1 MIYSSVLE
9 LITSEITPSIPGVF
23 STTMDIFETS
33 DLLPTDVDT
42 KLPSSIWIS
51 RTVEDMTTN
60 MFETLTTTIMS
71 DMVYTPWISPSYLVQ
86 SSQPMSSPVL
96 RSTVLFPSVSYGTF
110 STAFPRTDDVTTEIF
125 STVYSELTLSM
136 APSTKLVGSERSTI
150 FDDIIPTPSESTGN
164 RVKRSVSHVMSE
176 FETVSLY
183 ETQTLESNPSF
194 QTITPHPASN
204 FQSKIEGMASDSMIY
219 SSVLEL
225 ITSEITSSVLGM
237 LSTTMDFSETS
248 DLLPS
253 DVGTKLPS
261 SIWISR
267 TVEDM
272 TTNMFETLT
281 TTIMSDMVYTPWIT
295 PSYLVP
301 SSPPISSP
309 VSRSTVLF
317 PSVSYGPL
325 STAFPRTDDVTTEI
339 FSTVY
344 SELTLSMAPSTK
356 LVGPERSTIFDDI
369 IPTPSESTGNRVKRS
384 ISQVMSS
391 GVSQSDL
398 MTSWLTSEVVETE
411 ISSENVVASDT
422 LPITKGSTDF
432 IFSTSFFDGSRQT
445 IFDTLS
451 LYETLTVENTLSFK
465 TLTPEPS
472 SNFQSTFWD
481 SVVTPHPTNSMG
493 HSSVLDLIT
502 SYVTVSDNLVK
513 SSEPFDSLSSSLP
526 SSILSIFPSE
536 DHILRSSTDETILMS
551 TELVYSTIVP
561 PSSISPSCAS
571 PVHSKICFSFPS
583 GISCTC
589 TNPPPSLPPN
599 FCSTINCGSSRIAS
613 TSMLPSDYSI
623 DESFIYETVVITT
636 EVLIY
641 PTPDTTQILPS
652 YDVSSI
658 ISQSTRFFTDFPIS
672 SKISQPE
679 TTIGLSPSYSFDSEF
694 RSYTSSQMESLG
706 TQFETT
712 YMVETSDIKFPSSEI
727 VSSNLEPSYT
737 YTSPSSE
744 LTPFSTFLD
753 QSIVSEPP
761 FTSVFESQTLDI
773 FTSLAPSIET
783 SYSFPYP
790 EFSRS
795 TLIPDTS
802 EVVSTFTDVYWTDIY
817 ETITTEV
824 FEYITTD
831 VYDSLTVSTDAEVHP
846 PSTIFPRTSQPS
858 FQTQLTLQPSSQ
870 DQTSLSSAV
879 IETTIIPI
887 DTSVVSYISSII
899 YTSLEESP
907 AIPITSSV
915 YLTTTDIESGKSS
928 PDVGTASYLFS
939 TIVDSS
945 TILETDI
952 TTGVSSFADS
962 TLIFSSE
969 DRVTSFETITSSL
982 LYSTGVDFSTVL
994 VSDSLTGIPS
1004 MADSTMMPISSL
1016 ETPSLR
1022 QSTPSFLYSTVEEFS
1037 TLVVTDSITDS
1048 TVFFS
1053 SEIGTASLLPISPSF
1068 LYSSGVD
1075 LSTSRPTGSASDAP
1089 TMGDTTLMFISDS
1102 LATSLE
1108 QIPSSFM
1115 YFTVTD
1121 MSTILVTDTVM
1132 DTSSVLDS
1140 TMVFSTEIRTTP
1152 PVPTTP
1158 SFPYSTRVELSTILL
1173 TDSASHPPSITFLT
1187 SVVSS
1192 ESGSPSLVPVTP
1204 SFHDSTLEDFSTIMV
1219 TETIADSFSDSMMIS
1234 KETGSTS
1241 LESILPSL
1249 PYSTVTDSTSILITD
1264 TIIEESSMSPSTVE
1278 FHPPPSTMSFP
1289 SSLMPSMPTFT
1300 PMVPSSLQTPYL
1312 DTTTFLITTT
1322 VDIETLFSMSSSDG
1336 LSSFPTDFS
1345 EISVTRVSSAFVSS
1359 DYLTETLVTS
1369 NIVSV
1374 NDTDTLPGIITST
1387 DYSTL
1392 LTISSD
1398 SVVHTSP
1405 SASFETITTIV
1416 VDPVASSELTPSE
1429 SLQITSMDTSLY
1441 TTFQDT
1447 LVSDTL
1453 VIPSTAVLEYS
1464 SSGQM
1469 TPIIPPSSS
1478 LMPGVSTSDSYETVS
1493 SATTDF
1499 MPPPF
1504 STFDISTSSIGIL
1517 PSPSTPVGATS
1528 IRTTTEA
1535 STDSSSFL
1543 ETLSIITPTSE
1554 LYQTISS
1561 PMATDSPTI
1570 SSGESNPLNSILTL
1584 DYSSFSTPP
1593 FTTVAPLETTDYVVP
1608 TTADTITPSTQTL
1621 FSTEMASL
1629 PSSSYAEIETSAVI
1643 SEVITDTASR
1653 GYSMMSS
1660 GASTSTILVPSS
1672 TDPILSDSSRVLE
1685 SSTLPETPPSTS
1697 FSSAIP
1703 SLSQSEKY
1711 PSTFSPELT
1720 PSESVMSSSAE
1731 YQETASVIMS
1741 TRSQLVTPSIPPP
1754 TLPIATTTESP
1765 IEVPSEFQLA
1775 MDIKVSTSEDIMAEE
1790 FSDNLSNNLE
1800 ILYIEAGNNIFERR
1814 RRSNPVVDLPLEVPS
1829 DEEWIFTRKQ
1839 QTYGERNRRQLLT
1852 FQGMHGAKVQPLF
1865 QPSKGDSSPE
1875 IEWMFVSKQIGK
1887 TGVGLDVT
1895 GETNFRKK
1903 RQTDLS
1909 DDIEV
1914 PILTLSR
1921 PDDAD
1926 PETVTLTFYVTENDT
1941 MVLAS
1946 EAASTYGSL
1955 TEAEMSAQIGYAVRS
1970 MPHPVVPAP
1979 TTTPDYPY
1987 TIPPANQADWL
1998 KVILIIDTAFDETNA
2013 TFQKQL
2019 RNDLEF
2025 LYVNGSAILETNS
2038 ARTRRDVKMEYTGDM
2053 VFPGDNLVRE
2063 RRAADPSSLT
2073 EVALESVD
2081 RSQADGEDVDVVF
2094 YVVDEGS
2101 VVPGATAL
2109 IPYQQFSLQEL
2120 EGVLGYQVVS
2130 PGVTLFLTATSTGL
2144 DWWWYLLIALA
2155 ALFLLIVTFLLIYYY
2170 CWSKKTAIKTLDK
2183 VDRSTSVELGFLRL
2197 EKETKPKLVV
2207 METVLEEKPSKR
2219 GQVNGSASREADK
2232 ERLTEDGTQK
2242 YKRKKKSKRAKEST
2256 REYAKRGYLSDEDDQ
2271 LFSHVDVHATKPK
2284 TKKPLSASRVQNNMV
2299 YPEAERL
2306 PPLKH
2311 RSLVA
2316 YSETESELSNEQLR
2330 MMRRAGMPKSWYTTH
2345 IDKDPE
2351 ELKKDIAREKKR
2363 QRKKKEK
2370 KIQDQLTAEQ
2380 MQKEFDA
2387 VLDGMDEQG
2396 IKNPTARQLQYTRT
2410 DRWKP
2415 KGAKRK
2421 SEIPE
2426 SVGHSDE
2433 SAVRLIRTRPLESE
2447 APAAPNHEDI
2457 KREIVELLKRG
2468 PPKAAQGPFSNTVSV
2483 SQEEA
2488 KEAAEKKEREVRLRR
2503 KWAEERKRLNRIL
2516 DEAFALS
2523 STSLGNSGDQAKGDT
2538 ASGSNGNDSI
2548 GAREFGKDLEDSG
2561 YLRRHDYYGYDRLDD
2576 SILPGMIPGRLP
2588 MSARNIPLYE
2598 TSFGFDSGEHLYDSI
2613 RRPPIEYEFLPSQ
2626 MRSDGAVPAYG
2637 VSVSPVRAQR
2647 ARVSPYPVRGF
2658 IGVDPHTSLNSS
2670 LNSSLQPMQITPRNQ
2685 QIDRTIGNDHQY
2697 QNDDRGQ
2704 DIIRVQEEN
2713 LSLQRLVAKQQR
2725 ELDHALALIGQP
2737 NSRIDQPQKSNSKEE
2752 KIGSNGRKQRKI
2764 VPVNSTKPLN
2774 GPSSVSAWTDDHK
2787 AVEKKSHP
2795 LTSTP
2800 NKDNL
2805 IKVKPKPSQKE
2816 GSVVLEHHIEKP
2828 GKDSGTGKI

>member
-1 MIYSSVLE
+1 
-9 LITSEITPSIPGVF
+9 
-23 STTMDIFETS
+23 
-33 DLLPTDVDT
+33 
-42 KLPSSIWIS
+42 
-51 RTVEDMTTN
+51 
-60 MFETLTTTIMS
+60 
-71 DMVYTPWISPSYLVQ
+71 
-86 SSQPMSSPVL
+86 
-96 RSTVLFPSVSYGTF
+96 
-110 STAFPRTDDVTTEIF
+110 
-125 STVYSELTLSM
+125 
-136 APSTKLVGSERSTI
+136 
-150 FDDIIPTPSESTGN
+150 
-164 RVKRSVSHVMSE
+164 
-176 FETVSLY
+176 
-183 ETQTLESNPSF
+183 
-194 QTITPHPASN
+194 
-204 FQSKIEGMASDSMIY
+204 
-219 SSVLEL
+219 
-225 ITSEITSSVLGM
+225 
-237 LSTTMDFSETS
+237 
-248 DLLPS
+248 
-253 DVGTKLPS
+253 
-261 SIWISR
+261 
-267 TVEDM
+267 
-272 TTNMFETLT
+272 
-281 TTIMSDMVYTPWIT
+281 
-295 PSYLVP
+295 
-301 SSPPISSP
+301 
-309 VSRSTVLF
+309 
-317 PSVSYGPL
+317 
-325 STAFPRTDDVTTEI
+325 
-339 FSTVY
+339 
-344 SELTLSMAPSTK
+344 
-356 LVGPERSTIFDDI
+356 
-369 IPTPSESTGNRVKRS
+369 
-384 ISQVMSS
+384 
-391 GVSQSDL
+391 
-398 MTSWLTSEVVETE
+398 
-411 ISSENVVASDT
+411 
-422 LPITKGSTDF
+422 
-432 IFSTSFFDGSRQT
+432 
-445 IFDTLS
+445 
-451 LYETLTVENTLSFK
+451 
-465 TLTPEPS
+465 
-472 SNFQSTFWD
+472 
-481 SVVTPHPTNSMG
+481 
-493 HSSVLDLIT
+493 
-502 SYVTVSDNLVK
+502 
-513 SSEPFDSLSSSLP
+513 
-526 SSILSIFPSE
+526 
-536 DHILRSSTDETILMS
+536 MS

-571 PVHSKICFSFPS
+571 PAHSKICFSFASS

-599 FCSTINCGSSRIAS
+599 FCSTINCGSSRIAP
-613 TSMLPSDYSI
+613 TTMLPSDYST
-623 DESFIYETVVITT
+623 DESFIYETVEITT

-641 PTPDTTQILPS
+641 PTPDTTQLLPS
-652 YDVSSI
+652 FDVSSI

-672 SKISQPE
+672 SEISRPE
-679 TTIGLSPSYSFDSEF
+679 TTIGLSPSYSFDSGF
-694 RSYTSSQMESLG
+694 RSFTSSQMESLE
-706 TQFETT
+706 TQVETT
-712 YMVETSDIKFPSSEI
+712 YMVETSDISFPSSEI

-744 LTPFSTFLD
+744 LTPFSTLLD
-753 QSIVSEPP
+753 RSIVSEPP

-795 TLIPDTS
+795 TLIPDIS
-802 EVVSTFTDVYWTDIY
+802 EVDSIFTDVYWTDIY

-831 VYDSLTVSTDAEVHP
+831 VYDSLTVSTEAEVQP
-846 PSTIFPRTSQPS
+846 PSTIFSRTSQPS
-858 FQTQLTLQPSSQ
+858 FQTQSTLQLTSQ

-879 IETTIIPI
+879 METTILPI
-887 DTSVVSYISSII
+887 DTSVSYISSII

-907 AIPITSSV
+907 VIPITSSV
-915 YLTTTDIESGKSS
+915 YLTTTDIESGTSS
-928 PDVGTASYLFS
+928 PDLDTASFFFS
-939 TIVDSS
+939 TIVDST

-969 DRVTSFETITSSL
+969 DRVTSLETITSSL
-982 LYSTGVDFSTVL
+982 LYSTYVDFSTVL

-1004 MADSTMMPISSL
+1004 MADSTVMSISSM
-1016 ETPSLR
+1016 ETPSLEP
-1022 QSTPSFLYSTVEEFS
+1022 STPSFLYSTVEEFS
-1037 TLVVTDSITDS
+1037 TIIVTDSFPDS
-1048 TVFFS
+1048 TMLFS
-1053 SEIGTASLLPISPSF
+1053 SEVGTASLLPISPSF

-1115 YFTVTD
+1115 YFSVTD
-1121 MSTILVTDTVM
+1121 MSTILVTDTVK
-1132 DTSSVLDS
+1132 DASSVLDS

-1158 SFPYSTRVELSTILL
+1158 SFPYSSLVELSTILL
-1173 TDSASHPPSITFLT
+1173 TDSVSYPPSIAFST
-1187 SVVSS
+1187 SVVSGDS
-1192 ESGSPSLVPVTP
+1192 RTPSLVPVTP
-1204 SFHDSTLEDFSTIMV
+1204 SFRDSTLGDFSTFMV
-1219 TETIADSFSDSMMIS
+1219 TETIADSFSESMMTS
-1234 KETGSTS
+1234 KEIETTS

-1249 PYSTVTDSTSILITD
+1249 AYSTVMDSSSFLITD

-1312 DTTTFLITTT
+1312 DTSSILITTT
-1322 VDIETLFSMSSSDG
+1322 VDIETLFSMSSFDG
-1336 LSSFPTDFS
+1336 LSSFRTDFS

-1374 NDTDTLPGIITST
+1374 NATDTLPGTKTST

-1392 LTISSD
+1392 LIISSD

-1405 SASFETITTIV
+1405 STSFETITTKV
-1416 VDPVASSELTPSE
+1416 VDPVASSELTSSE

-1447 LVSDTL
+1447 LVSETL
-1453 VIPSTAVLEYS
+1453 LIPPTTVLEYS
-1464 SSGQM
+1464 SSAQM

-1478 LMPGVSTSDSYETVS
+1478 LMPGMSTSNIYETVS

-1499 MPPPF
+1499 MPPLF

-1517 PSPSTPVGATS
+1517 PSPLTPVGATS
-1528 IRTTTEA
+1528 IRTTAEA

-1570 SSGESNPLNSILTL
+1570 SSSESNPLNSILTL

-1593 FTTVAPLETTDYVVP
+1593 FTAVTPLETTDYVIP
-1608 TTADTITPSTQTL
+1608 STPDAITPSTQIL
-1621 FSTEMASL
+1621 FSTEMTSL
-1629 PSSSYAEIETSAVI
+1629 PSSSYAEIETSAVT
-1643 SEVITDTASR
+1643 SEVMTDTVSR

-1660 GASTSTILVPSS
+1660 VAPTSTILVPSS
-1672 TDPILSDSSRVLE
+1672 TDPILSESSRVLE
-1685 SSTLPETPPSTS
+1685 SSTLPETPPLTS
-1697 FSSAIP
+1697 FPSTIP

-1711 PSTFSPELT
+1711 PSTFFT
-1720 PSESVMSSSAE
+1720 PSESLLSTSAE
-1731 YQETASVIMS
+1731 YQATASVIMS
-1741 TRSQLVTPSIPPP
+1741 TRSQLVTSSIPPT
-1754 TLPIATTTESP
+1754 TLPAATTTESP
-1765 IEVPSEFQLA
+1765 IEVPSEFQLV
-1775 MDIKVSTSEDIMAEE
+1775 MEIKVSTSEDIMAED

-1800 ILYIEAGNNIFERR
+1800 ILYIEAGSNILERR
-1814 RRSNPVVDLPLEVPS
+1814 RRSNLEVDSHLEIPS

-1839 QTYGERNRRQLLT
+1839 QTYGERNRRQLLA
-1852 FQGMHGAKVQPLF
+1852 FQGMLRAKVQPVF
-1865 QPSKGDSSPE
+1865 QPSKGDSSAE

-1887 TGVGLDVT
+1887 TSVGLDVT
-1895 GETNFRKK
+1895 RTSNIRRK

-1909 DDIEV
+1909 DEVEV

-1921 PDDAD
+1921 PDDVD

-1946 EAASTYGSL
+1946 EAATTYGSL
-1955 TEAEMSAQIGYAVRS
+1955 TEAEMSAQLGYAVRS

-1998 KVILIIDTAFDETNA
+1998 KVALIIDTAFDETNA

-2038 ARTRRDVKMEYTGDM
+2038 ARTRRDVKMEYPGDM
-2053 VFPGDNLVRE
+2053 VFQGDNLVRE

-2081 RSQADGEDVDVVF
+2081 RSQAEGEDVDVVF
-2094 YVVDEGS
+2094 YVVDQGS

-2130 PGVTLFLTATSTGL
+2130 PGVTLFLTATPTGL

-2155 ALFLLIVTFLLIYYY
+2155 ALFLLIVIFLIIYFY
-2170 CWSKKTAIKTLDK
+2170 CWSKKTAIKSLDK

-2207 METVLEEKPSKR
+2207 METVLEEKTSKR
-2219 GQVNGSASREADK
+2219 GQVNGSASREAGK

-2284 TKKPLSASRVQNNMV
+2284 TKKPPGASRVQNNMV

-2351 ELKKDIAREKKR
+2351 ELKKDIAREKKK

-2415 KGAKRK
+2415 KVVKRK

-2426 SVGHSDE
+2426 SAGDIDE

-2447 APAAPNHEDI
+2447 APPVPNHEDI

-2468 PPKAAQGPFSNTVSV
+2468 PPKAVRGPFSNTASV

-2488 KEAAEKKEREVRLRR
+2488 KEAVEKKEREVRLRR

-2561 YLRRHDYYGYDRLDD
+2561 YLRRHDYYGYNRLDD
-2576 SILPGMIPGRLP
+2576 SIIPGMIPGRLS
-2588 MSARNIPLYE
+2588 MSARSIPLYE
-2598 TSFGFDSGEHLYDSI
+2598 TSFGLDSGEHLYDSI

-2626 MRSDGAVPAYG
+2626 MRSDGTVPAYG

-2647 ARVSPYPVRGF
+2647 ARVSPYPVRDF
-2658 IGVDPHTSLNSS
+2658 LGVDPHRSLNSS

-2685 QIDRTIGNDHQY
+2685 QMDRTIENDHHY

-2737 NSRIDQPQKSNSKEE
+2737 NSRIDQPQKSSSKEE
-2752 KIGSNGRKQRKI
+2752 KVGSNGRKQRKI
-2764 VPVNSTKPLN
+2764 VPVNSSKPLN

-2828 GKDSGTGKI
+2828 GKDSGSVKI

>member
-1 MIYSSVLE
+1 MTTNMFETLTTTIMSDMVYTPWISSSYLVPSSQPISSPVSRSTAMFPSVSYGTISSAFPKTDDVTTEIFSTVYSELTPSLTPSSELVGSERSTIFDDIIPTPSESTNNRVKRSVSQVMSEFETVSLYETQTLESTPSFQTITPHPASDFQSKIEGMASDSMIYSSVLE
-9 LITSEITPSIPGVF
+9 LITSEITSSVPGML
-23 STTMDIFETS
+23 STTMDISETS
-33 DLLPTDVDT
+33 DLLPSDVDT

-71 DMVYTPWISPSYLVQ
+71 DMVYTPWITHSYLVP
-86 SSQPMSSPVL
+86 SSQPMSSPVS
-96 RSTVLFPSVSYGTF
+96 RSTVLFPSVSYGPF
-110 STAFPRTDDVTTEIF
+110 STAFTRTDEVTTEIF

-136 APSTKLVGSERSTI
+136 APSTKS
-150 FDDIIPTPSESTGN
+150 
-164 RVKRSVSHVMSE
+164 
-176 FETVSLY
+176 
-183 ETQTLESNPSF
+183 
-194 QTITPHPASN
+194 
-204 FQSKIEGMASDSMIY
+204 
-219 SSVLEL
+219 
-225 ITSEITSSVLGM
+225 
-237 LSTTMDFSETS
+237 
-248 DLLPS
+248 
-253 DVGTKLPS
+253 
-261 SIWISR
+261 
-267 TVEDM
+267 
-272 TTNMFETLT
+272 
-281 TTIMSDMVYTPWIT
+281 
-295 PSYLVP
+295 
-301 SSPPISSP
+301 
-309 VSRSTVLF
+309 
-317 PSVSYGPL
+317 
-325 STAFPRTDDVTTEI
+325 
-339 FSTVY
+339 
-344 SELTLSMAPSTK
+344 
-356 LVGPERSTIFDDI
+356 VGPERSTIFDDI

-391 GVSQSDL
+391 RGLQSDL

-422 LPITKGSTDF
+422 LPFTKGSTDF
-432 IFSTSFFDGSRQT
+432 IFSTSFFDGSRQS
-445 IFDTLS
+445 IFETLS
-451 LYETLTVENTLSFK
+451 LYETMTLESTLSFK
-465 TLTPEPS
+465 TTPEPS
-472 SNFQSTFWD
+472 SNFHSTFWD
-481 SVVTPHPTNSMG
+481 SLIAPHPTNSIG
-493 HSSVLDLIT
+493 YSTVLDLIT
-502 SYVTVSDNLVK
+502 SYVTVSDNLVR
-513 SSEPFDSLSSSLP
+513 SSEPFDSLSPSLP
-526 SSILSIFPSE
+526 SSIRSIFPSE
-536 DHILRSSTDETILMS
+536 DHILRSSTDESILMT

-561 PSSISPSCAS
+561 TSSISPSCAS
-571 PVHSKICFSFPS
+571 PGHSKICFSLPSS

-589 TNPPPSLPPN
+589 ANPPPSLPPN
-599 FCSTINCGSSRIAS
+599 FCSTIDCGSSRIAP

-694 RSYTSSQMESLG
+694 RTYTSSQMESLD

-712 YMVETSDIKFPSSEI
+712 YMVETSDIAFPSSKT
-727 VSSNLEPSYT
+727 VSSNLEPPYT

-744 LTPFSTFLD
+744 LTPFSTLLD

-773 FTSLAPSIET
+773 FTSLAPSIGT

-790 EFSRS
+790 GFSRS

-831 VYDSLTVSTDAEVHP
+831 VYDSLTVSTEAEVHP

-887 DTSVVSYISSII
+887 DTSVVSYISSIM

-915 YLTTTDIESGKSS
+915 YLTTTDIESGTSS

-1004 MADSTMMPISSL
+1004 MADSTMMPISSM

-1022 QSTPSFLYSTVEEFS
+1022 QSTPSFLYSTVEDFS
-1037 TLVVTDSITDS
+1037 TLVVTDSIPDS

-1140 TMVFSTEIRTTP
+1140 TMVFSTEIRTPP

-1158 SFPYSTRVELSTILL
+1158 SFPYTSHVELSTILL
-1173 TDSASHPPSITFLT
+1173 TDSVSHQPSITFLT

-1234 KETGSTS
+1234 KETGTTS

-1249 PYSTVTDSTSILITD
+1249 PYSTVMDSSSILITD

-1289 SSLMPSMPTFT
+1289 SSLMPSMPTFS

-1369 NIVSV
+1369 NIVTV
-1374 NDTDTLPGIITST
+1374 NATDTLPGIITST

-1405 SASFETITTIV
+1405 SASFETITTKV

-1570 SSGESNPLNSILTL
+1570 SSSESNPFNSILTL

-1593 FTTVAPLETTDYVVP
+1593 FTTVAPLETTDYVIP

-1629 PSSSYAEIETSAVI
+1629 PSSSYAEIDTSAVI

-1685 SSTLPETPPSTS
+1685 SSTLPETPPLTS

-1754 TLPIATTTESP
+1754 TLPIATTTKSP

-1875 IEWMFVSKQIGK
+1875 IEWMFVSKQIDK

-1895 GETNFRKK
+1895 GETNIRKK

-1921 PDDAD
+1921 SDDFD

-1955 TEAEMSAQIGYAVRS
+1955 TEAEMSAQIGYA
-1970 MPHPVVPAP
+1970 
-1979 TTTPDYPY
+1979 
-1987 TIPPANQADWL
+1987 
-1998 KVILIIDTAFDETNA
+1998 
-2013 TFQKQL
+2013 
-2019 RNDLEF
+2019 
-2025 LYVNGSAILETNS
+2025 NG
-2038 ARTRRDVKMEYTGDM
+2038 
-2053 VFPGDNLVRE
+2053 
-2063 RRAADPSSLT
+2063 
-2073 EVALESVD
+2073 
-2081 RSQADGEDVDVVF
+2081 
-2094 YVVDEGS
+2094 
-2101 VVPGATAL
+2101 
-2109 IPYQQFSLQEL
+2109 
-2120 EGVLGYQVVS
+2120 
-2130 PGVTLFLTATSTGL
+2130 
-2144 DWWWYLLIALA
+2144 
-2155 ALFLLIVTFLLIYYY
+2155 
-2170 CWSKKTAIKTLDK
+2170 
-2183 VDRSTSVELGFLRL
+2183 
-2197 EKETKPKLVV
+2197 
-2207 METVLEEKPSKR
+2207 
-2219 GQVNGSASREADK
+2219 
-2232 ERLTEDGTQK
+2232 
-2242 YKRKKKSKRAKEST
+2242 
-2256 REYAKRGYLSDEDDQ
+2256 
-2271 LFSHVDVHATKPK
+2271 
-2284 TKKPLSASRVQNNMV
+2284 QN
-2299 YPEAERL
+2299 
-2306 PPLKH
+2306 
-2311 RSLVA
+2311 
-2316 YSETESELSNEQLR
+2316 
-2330 MMRRAGMPKSWYTTH
+2330 
-2345 IDKDPE
+2345 
-2351 ELKKDIAREKKR
+2351 
-2363 QRKKKEK
+2363 
-2370 KIQDQLTAEQ
+2370 
-2380 MQKEFDA
+2380 
-2387 VLDGMDEQG
+2387 
-2396 IKNPTARQLQYTRT
+2396 
-2410 DRWKP
+2410 
-2415 KGAKRK
+2415 
-2421 SEIPE
+2421 
-2426 SVGHSDE
+2426 
-2433 SAVRLIRTRPLESE
+2433 
-2447 APAAPNHEDI
+2447 
-2457 KREIVELLKRG
+2457 
-2468 PPKAAQGPFSNTVSV
+2468 
-2483 SQEEA
+2483 
-2488 KEAAEKKEREVRLRR
+2488 
-2503 KWAEERKRLNRIL
+2503 
-2516 DEAFALS
+2516 
-2523 STSLGNSGDQAKGDT
+2523 
-2538 ASGSNGNDSI
+2538 
-2548 GAREFGKDLEDSG
+2548 
-2561 YLRRHDYYGYDRLDD
+2561 
-2576 SILPGMIPGRLP
+2576 
-2588 MSARNIPLYE
+2588 
-2598 TSFGFDSGEHLYDSI
+2598 
-2613 RRPPIEYEFLPSQ
+2613 
-2626 MRSDGAVPAYG
+2626 
-2637 VSVSPVRAQR
+2637 
-2647 ARVSPYPVRGF
+2647 
-2658 IGVDPHTSLNSS
+2658 
-2670 LNSSLQPMQITPRNQ
+2670 
-2685 QIDRTIGNDHQY
+2685 
-2697 QNDDRGQ
+2697 
-2704 DIIRVQEEN
+2704 
-2713 LSLQRLVAKQQR
+2713 
-2725 ELDHALALIGQP
+2725 
-2737 NSRIDQPQKSNSKEE
+2737 
-2752 KIGSNGRKQRKI
+2752 
-2764 VPVNSTKPLN
+2764 
-2774 GPSSVSAWTDDHK
+2774 
-2787 AVEKKSHP
+2787 
-2795 LTSTP
+2795 
-2800 NKDNL
+2800 
-2805 IKVKPKPSQKE
+2805 
-2816 GSVVLEHHIEKP
+2816 
-2828 GKDSGTGKI
+2828 